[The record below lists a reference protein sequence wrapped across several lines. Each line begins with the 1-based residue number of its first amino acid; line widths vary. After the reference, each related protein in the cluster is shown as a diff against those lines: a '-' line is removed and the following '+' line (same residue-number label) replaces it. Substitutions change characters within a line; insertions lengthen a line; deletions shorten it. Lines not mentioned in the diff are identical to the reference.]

1 MDEVIKLEN
10 RMAFSFRNTKEDIFM
25 IEEDEENS
33 RNNNTCRFCEKFIE
47 SDKVRYHCH
56 LTGKYRCPTHSIC
69 NVNITQKQS
78 NFIPFQFQ
86 NFSNYDSHIFF
97 KKLFDKNID
106 KVNFDIMPRTNKE
119 LNSVTYGC
127 FRFID
132 S

>member
-25 IEEDEENS
+25 TEEDEENS

-56 LTGKYRCPTHSIC
+56 LTGKYRYPTHSIC

-97 KKLFDKNID
+97 KKLYVKTLI
-106 KVNFDIMPRTNKE
+106 K
-119 LNSVTYGC
+119 
-127 FRFID
+127 
-132 S
+132 